1 MIGIYLEKTKVNL
14 SNTTKK
20 ITKKFRLI
28 CKYSNYPT
36 LDEKQC
42 TPDKLL
48 SKVKID

>member
-1 MIGIYLEKTKVNL
+1 MIGIYLEKTKASL

-36 LDEKQC
+36 WDKKQC
-42 TPDKLL
+42 NPDKLL
-48 SKVKID
+48 SKVKIN